1 MTAKEYLNRVRVLNA
16 YIDCKYEEIRQC
28 RELAAKC
35 SPSSMF
41 DRNGNVS
48 DKVGRTA
55 ARIAD
60 LEAEIRAEADK
71 LISARRE
78 IVNVISRV
86 EDASIRALLE
96 MRYLSGYSWRK
107 IALTMHYSEKHITGY
122 LHRKALRD
130 IEKLIPHDTF
140 SVL

>member
-71 LISARRE
+71 LIIARRE

-86 EDASIRALLE
+86 EDASIRVLLE

-107 IALTMHYSEKHITGY
+107 IALTMHYSEDHVTCY
-122 LHRKALRD
+122 LHRKALKEVSE
-130 IEKLIPHDTF
+130 IMKING
-140 SVL
+140 S

>member
-71 LISARRE
+71 LIIARRE

-86 EDASIRALLE
+86 EDASIRVLLE

-107 IALTMHYSEKHITGY
+107 IALTMHYSVDHVTCY
-122 LHRKALRD
+122 LHRKALKEVSE
-130 IEKLIPHDTF
+130 IMKING
-140 SVL
+140 S